1 MLLHGQTLLA
11 ARVLQLKAS
20 NKAASKRK
28 SRKRK
33 QIQKGGDLSKEQAE
47 DLIAQRNVRAQI
59 KGETRKGRAQTG
71 ASKKGKRHCK
81 RCSEAGH
88 NSRTCKKDVV
98 DVSK

>member
-1 MLLHGQTLLA
+1 M
-11 ARVLQLKAS
+11 LQLKAL
-20 NKAASKRK
+20 NKAASERK

-33 QIQKGGDLSKEQAE
+33 RIQKGGDLSKEQAE

-59 KGETRKGRAQTG
+59 KGETRKGRARTG